1 MPVVFRSGVSA
12 VMAKR
17 ASWIAGRTWA
27 LGAGLLLA
35 VAAGPAAA
43 QSGWDN
49 PPSPDARPK
58 LQLNPYEEALKFK
71 QQGNC
76 VKAIELLEPLAN
88 AGHGYEVA
96 QLNLGQ
102 CYIAVAETKQ
112 DADARKKDRLD
123 GVKWIIK
130 AADAG
135 LAPAQEQL
143 VELTLKGG
151 WVKIEPPEAG
161 KWYLLWKRNPAR
173 TQLGVSDL
181 DPQLKQKLKT
191 MLSDADWV
199 EANKRANE
207 WHPFVEPGEGASP

>member
-1 MPVVFRSGVSA
+1 MVGKWARRGLAGAIGAWAVV
-12 VMAKR
+12 
-17 ASWIAGRTWA
+17 AGFWA
-27 LGAGLLLA
+27 M
-35 VAAGPAAA
+35 PAAA

-49 PPSPDARPK
+49 PPAQDTKPK
-58 LQLNPYEEALKFK
+58 LQLNPYEAALRFK

-76 VKAIELLEPLAN
+76 PKAIELLEPLAS

-102 CYIAVAETKQ
+102 CYIAVAEASK
-112 DADARKKDRLD
+112 DAEIRKKNRLD

-143 VELTLKGG
+143 VRLTLQGG
-151 WVKIEPPEAG
+151 WVAVEPSEAG
-161 KWYLLWKRNPAR
+161 KWYILWRRNPAR

-191 MLSDADWV
+191 MLTDADWA
-199 EANKRANE
+199 EANKRAND
-207 WHPFVEPGEGASP
+207 WRPMVEPGVGAAP

>member
-1 MPVVFRSGVSA
+1 
-12 VMAKR
+12 MAKR
-17 ASWIAGRTWA
+17 EAWVAGRIWA
-27 LGAGLLLA
+27 VGAGLMLA
-35 VAAGPAAA
+35 MLSAGPAAA
-43 QSGWDN
+43 QQGWDN
-49 PPSPDARPK
+49 PPSSDAKPK
-58 LQLNPYEEALKFK
+58 LQLNPYEAALRFK

-102 CYIAVAETKQ
+102 CYLTVADKKT
-112 DADARKKDRLD
+112 DADARQKDRLD

-130 AADAG
+130 AADTG

-143 VELTLKGG
+143 VRLTLQGG

-191 MLSDADWV
+191 MLSDADWA
-199 EANKRANE
+199 EATKRANE
-207 WHPFVEPGEGASP
+207 WRPLVEAGEGVAP